1 MIEHDRFSVWHS
13 FVKSGGGRSTSR
25 SDAPPVNTRLLNVD
39 RQATGGIDKARPELK
54 KDKDTQ
60 GRKKMRT
67 TWSDVFCYLIV
78 AILAVMPTLPRA
90 DDKTQSA
97 LCDASE
103 IGRASC
109 GRNQRCRMINEGA
122 SICECLR
129 DFHFVDNECVR
140 VAPTT
145 ATIDAIN
152 LKPDLISESGGS
164 SIAAGLLIP
173 IFLIAVGVL
182 LYFSARRYKWLQRFR
197 QYRHNR
203 YGNVLVTRDD
213 DDDDDPPIA

>member
-1 MIEHDRFSVWHS
+1 MRVNLLPTVIFLDRLNLMMMGDDFFS
-13 FVKSGGGRSTSR
+13 
-25 SDAPPVNTRLLNVD
+25 
-39 RQATGGIDKARPELK
+39 E
-54 KDKDTQ
+54 
-60 GRKKMRT
+60 
-67 TWSDVFCYLIV
+67 
-78 AILAVMPTLPRA
+78 
-90 DDKTQSA
+90 DKTQSA

-152 LKPDLISESGGS
+152 LKPDLISESGGTKAKDQYEFVSKANCLS
-164 SIAAGLLIP
+164 SKCFIFNILLDS
-173 IFLIAVGVL
+173 LE
-182 LYFSARRYKWLQRFR
+182 
-197 QYRHNR
+197 
-203 YGNVLVTRDD
+203 
-213 DDDDDPPIA
+213 